1 MKTTVLKLA
10 SLKKPERNVRMH
22 SSKQLE
28 EFRRSIEMFGQIR
41 PIVVDEEGTILAGNG
56 LYDALVLM
64 NREEADCYVVSNLS
78 EKEKKKL
85 MLADNRVFS
94 LGVDDLSAFDEI
106 IAELGTDL
114 DIPGYDPNL
123 LQSLVAEVGDVDEMI
138 SGYGLISDS
147 DKESMAKASERYSQ
161 EEQRFAESA
170 EEVAPQSPP
179 ETTGFTSPV
188 SSPRSDMVDTA
199 PAQKPQETQ
208 SGALQRKYLVCP
220 KCGEKIWL

>member
-1 MKTTVLKLA
+1 MKTTVLKLS
-10 SLKKPERNVRMH
+10 SLKRPEKNVRMH
-22 SSKQLE
+22 STKQLS

-56 LYDALVLM
+56 LYEALLSM
-64 NREEADCYVVSNLS
+64 NREEADCYVVSNLT

-94 LGVDDLSAFDEI
+94 LGVDDMAVFDEI

-114 DIPGYDPNL
+114 DIPGYDPTL
-123 LQSLVAEVGDVDEMI
+123 LESLVADVGDVDKMI
-138 SGYGLISDS
+138 GGYGLITDA
-147 DKESMAKASERYSQ
+147 DKESMARASERYSEQ
-161 EEQRFAESA
+161 EERFADSA
-170 EEVAPQSPP
+170 EEVVPQNPSPASSLP
-179 ETTGFTSPV
+179 SPLHETQ
-188 SSPRSDMVDTA
+188 SDVVDTTT
-199 PAQKPQETQ
+199 PQVPQETQ